1 MKPGFFQIP
10 NELHINSATYV
21 CVVLFSDMVSQISEA
36 ARHMMSDAEVLRP
49 EADEMSDAEVQSLM
63 SDESSGKTA
72 VRETSLIT
80 NSPFVESVTDLDVDA
95 KDTEATQ
102 EPDDTEREG
111 ERDESESERETPREV
126 DRFEETIPVEDVVR
140 ELCDIVER
148 EMQLKAS
155 DSDDDNYHDVTDGS
169 ETTDVGKVNNNNDV
183 DDVDKTKPSAE
194 EAQDYNCQLETSDV
208 VGTESPSQIL
218 TPQNNDD
225 DNDVSNMQGSM
236 TTDLDEGGAS
246 DFDLDPDVSVIP
258 NSLESA
264 STDLDDVTKPK
275 PSMDTDNDSEVKSE
289 KCDDSEITADADDET
304 GKNLAGPI
312 EI

>member
-1 MKPGFFQIP
+1 
-10 NELHINSATYV
+10 
-21 CVVLFSDMVSQISEA
+21 
-36 ARHMMSDAEVLRP
+36 MMSDAEVLRP

-208 VGTESPSQIL
+208 VDKTKPSAEEAQDYNCQLETSDVVGTESPSQIL